1 VKAAVAKLEPFLTAF
16 VRQFALADRW
26 DALEHVLVDGSS
38 DDFQP
43 LTELG
48 AARLLICLRLCDALV
63 VYASHRATK
72 VRAAAV
78 DILAYVV
85 RRESA
90 DMAQV
95 DTVSH
100 MDKWLALVANAD
112 DAEDGA
118 IQDEDM
124 TIGDDVINE
133 DDVINGDD
141 VIEAAD
147 PDVPRGVVEGAPI
160 LAMAPGD
167 GNVPGE
173 SGDVGEEFAHDDD
186 SAEEDFLE
194 QSHDICPSSVIVAS
208 PDRVETKPSDAPW
221 TLDGENSQDQER
233 TMVVEP
239 TNGDDDEQE
248 KDIMDHDVVVAR
260 AICFSDVSDDDDDDV
275 AVLGGLD
282 DDDDHDVVDEYAI
295 LFVPPCDTASVPLPL
310 DKDQGQSTEFD
321 AEFPPESTDL
331 WDPDVLFLPPRMVDA
346 ELARLRRL
354 WGDDTRGFWGAVL
367 DASPVVILAAHFPF
381 NGGDDDQDS
390 DDLMHSWQKDD
401 EDGEVLTEADR
412 EAIAAYVRQWH
423 AAHLALRLELTPPT
437 PMPVPEDGRSGTD
450 KLKTSRLLQRPSSFG
465 MSASLTSSQAAVP
478 TTPSFLRKPTS
489 GSSGIK
495 LPRTASTPPP
505 SMTTALSTSSG
516 GPGTPP
522 TPARQMR
529 LPTTRT
535 TGLRTPSSRSIK
547 Q

>member
-1 VKAAVAKLEPFLTAF
+1 MTPAQP
-16 VRQFALADRW
+16 
-26 DALEHVLVDGSS
+26 SS
-38 DDFQP
+38 WTCP
-43 LTELG
+43 S
-48 AARLLICLRLCDALV
+48 LRLCDALV

-100 MDKWLALVANAD
+100 MDKWLALVADAEVCDAVQSQPPHGDDVINVSAPTELSSKQRGAD
-112 DAEDGA
+112 DVINKDAEDGA

-124 TIGDDVINE
+124 TIRDDVINE

-147 PDVPRGVVEGAPI
+147 PDGPRGVVEGAPI

-233 TMVVEP
+233 TM
-239 TNGDDDEQE
+239 
-248 KDIMDHDVVVAR
+248 
-260 AICFSDVSDDDDDDV
+260 
-275 AVLGGLD
+275 
-282 DDDDHDVVDEYAI
+282 
-295 LFVPPCDTASVPLPL
+295 
-310 DKDQGQSTEFD
+310 
-321 AEFPPESTDL
+321 STDL

-381 NGGDDDQDS
+381 DQDS
-390 DDLMHSWQKDD
+390 DDLMHSWQK
-401 EDGEVLTEADR
+401 EEQDGEVLTEADR

-423 AAHLALRLELTPPT
+423 AAHLALRVELTPPT
-437 PMPVPEDGRSGTD
+437 PTPVPEDGRSGMD

-465 MSASLTSSQAAVP
+465 MSASLTSLQAAVP

-505 SMTTALSTSSG
+505 TTALPTSSG

>member
-1 VKAAVAKLEPFLTAF
+1 
-16 VRQFALADRW
+16 
-26 DALEHVLVDGSS
+26 
-38 DDFQP
+38 
-43 LTELG
+43 
-48 AARLLICLRLCDALV
+48 
-63 VYASHRATK
+63 
-72 VRAAAV
+72 
-78 DILAYVV
+78 
-85 RRESA
+85 
-90 DMAQV
+90 
-95 DTVSH
+95 
-100 MDKWLALVANAD
+100 
-112 DAEDGA
+112 
-118 IQDEDM
+118 
-124 TIGDDVINE
+124 
-133 DDVINGDD
+133 
-141 VIEAAD
+141 
-147 PDVPRGVVEGAPI
+147 
-160 LAMAPGD
+160 
-167 GNVPGE
+167 
-173 SGDVGEEFAHDDD
+173 
-186 SAEEDFLE
+186 
-194 QSHDICPSSVIVAS
+194 
-208 PDRVETKPSDAPW
+208 
-221 TLDGENSQDQER
+221 
-233 TMVVEP
+233 MVVEP
-239 TNGDDDEQE
+239 TDGDDDDDDEQE
-248 KDIMDHDVVVAR
+248 KDIMDHVLNAENDQTDARFTHDDTGTDDVINDEEQDDDVINDEEPHDDVINDDGPHNGVIDCEEQDDVINADQDDVINDGQDDVINADQDDVINADQDDVINDGRDDVINDNDQGDDIGNDSIEHVDATSDAFLPQNLNVDAKPDHDHDRQDVVVAR
-260 AICFSDVSDDDDDDV
+260 AICFSDVSDDDDDV

-282 DDDDHDVVDEYAI
+282 DDDDDDVVDEYAI
-295 LFVPPCDTASVPLPL
+295 LFVPPCDTASVHLPV

-381 NGGDDDQDS
+381 DQDS
-390 DDLMHSWQKDD
+390 DDLMHSWQK
-401 EDGEVLTEADR
+401 EEQDGEVLTEADR

-423 AAHLALRLELTPPT
+423 AAHLALRVELTPPT
-437 PMPVPEDGRSGTD
+437 PTPVPEDGRSGMD

-465 MSASLTSSQAAVP
+465 MSASLTSLQAAVP

-505 SMTTALSTSSG
+505 TTALPTSSG